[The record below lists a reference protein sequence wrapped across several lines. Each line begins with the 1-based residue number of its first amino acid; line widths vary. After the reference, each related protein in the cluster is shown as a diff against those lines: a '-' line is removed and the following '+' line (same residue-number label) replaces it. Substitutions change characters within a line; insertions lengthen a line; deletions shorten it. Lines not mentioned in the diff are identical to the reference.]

1 MFTSALT
8 VIDPKDLEQATR
20 AISSMNVKTAV
31 TALCCLAGG
40 IAVTQIILHILKRLM
55 KKDRLEKT
63 AGHFLV
69 VFLRVFLLLL
79 TFIITLDRLGL
90 PVTSLVALLSMFALA
105 VSLSVQNVMSNVVNG
120 IVILVNKPFRAGDFI
135 ETGAVSGTVK
145 DINLVYTRVVTVDN
159 RLVMVPNSAVSSAQV
174 TNYSV
179 LPVRRLEVSVRVSM
193 AENDR
198 AVMDALLAAAKRAMP
213 ECEDEK
219 CELPEAMPV
228 AFDGP
233 NIRFAV
239 RVWTPSADYRRVNKK
254 LLLSV
259 REVFAE
265 RGIKM
270 V

>member
-1 MFTSALT
+1 MFTTALT
-8 VIDPKDLEQATR
+8 VIDPNELEQATQ
-20 AISSMNVKTAV
+20 AISALDAKTAI
-31 TALCCLAGG
+31 TALCYLVGG
-40 IAVTQIILHILKRLM
+40 IVVTKIILQILKRLM
-55 KKDRLEKT
+55 KKERLEKT

-90 PVTSLVALLSMFALA
+90 PVNSLVALLSMFALA

-120 IVILVNKPFRAGDFI
+120 IVILINKPFRAGDFI
-135 ETGAVSGTVK
+135 ETGSVSGTVK

-159 RLVMVPNSAVSSAQV
+159 RLVMVPNSSVSSAQV
-174 TNYSV
+174 TNFSV
-179 LPVRRLEVSVRVSM
+179 LPVRRLEVTVRVSM
-193 AENDR
+193 AEDDH
-198 AVMDALLAAAKRAMP
+198 AVMDALLEAAKRAMP
-213 ECEDEK
+213 DCTDEK
-219 CELPEAMPV
+219 CEAPEAMPT

-233 NIRFAV
+233 NIRFSV
-239 RVWTPSADYRRVNKK
+239 RVWTSSEDYRRVNKK